1 MYFLSLKALGPTKEF
16 TATEGCILSKEI
28 ILKIKEAE
36 AEAQKIRNDA
46 SAEAAQRV
54 RRAETDG
61 KKLCEKAEADAA
73 KVNREKLSITAERAD
88 DLLGRAKEDAQKE
101 AEELRE
107 SAEFNLRE
115 AVRLIVAGVYEQC
128 Q

>member
-1 MYFLSLKALGPTKEF
+1 M
-16 TATEGCILSKEI
+16 SKEI

-46 SAEAAQRV
+46 SAEAVERV
-54 RRAETDG
+54 RRAEAEG
-61 KKLCEKAEADAA
+61 RKLCEKAEADAA
-73 KVNREKLSITAERAD
+73 KVNREKLAITAERAD
-88 DLLGRAKEDAQKE
+88 DLVGRAKEDAQKE

>member
-1 MYFLSLKALGPTKEF
+1 MKKYIKSDIIYPYVFLSLRDLGPTKEF

-28 ILKIKEAE
+28 ILKIKE
-36 AEAQKIRNDA
+36 
-46 SAEAAQRV
+46 AEAAQRV